1 MAMVTNLWPP
11 GWAGDL
17 DLWSVAPAQPDIIER
32 WIDIHIQKDAHE
44 TTMYTNK
51 DLMAC
56 GIEQRWKRRLDL
68 IGDR

>member
-1 MAMVTNLWPP
+1 MARVTNPWPP
-11 GWAGDL
+11 GLAGNL
-17 DLWSVAPAQPDIIER
+17 DLWSVVPAQPDIIER

-44 TTMYTNK
+44 TTMYTNQ

-56 GIEQRWKRRLDL
+56 GIEQRWKCCLDP